1 MISARS
7 WEQRNGHK
15 GAVLW
20 CTGLSGAGKSTV
32 AKGLANA
39 LFAKGCQVMVLDG
52 DNVRHGLCGD
62 LGFSDQDRSEN
73 IRRVGEVS
81 KLMVDAGLIV
91 LVSFISPFR
100 SERRMARSL
109 MADGEFIEVYVDTT
123 LAEAEKRDTKGLYR
137 KARLGQ
143 IKNFTGIDSPY
154 EPPEHAELRLNTT
167 DMSAEQAA
175 EVVIARLSE
184 AGILTTSNVFFAAL
198 TASVNA

>member
-1 MISARS
+1 
-7 WEQRNGHK
+7 
-15 GAVLW
+15 
-20 CTGLSGAGKSTV
+20 
-32 AKGLANA
+32 
-39 LFAKGCQVMVLDG
+39 
-52 DNVRHGLCGD
+52 
-62 LGFSDQDRSEN
+62 
-73 IRRVGEVS
+73 
-81 KLMVDAGLIV
+81 LMVDAGLIV

-100 SERRMARSL
+100 SERRMARGL

-175 EVVIARLSE
+175 EAVIAKLSE
-184 AGILTTSNVFFAAL
+184 AGMLGS
-198 TASVNA
+198 